1 MRIEVDHTV
10 CQLYAN
16 CIVEA
21 PENFDLDDDGQLI
34 VTADVH
40 DGQEDDVR
48 RAQQLCPVKAIT
60 LLQ

>member
-21 PENFDLDDDGQLI
+21 PENFDLDDDGQLL
-34 VTADVH
+34 VTADVEE
-40 DGQEDDVR
+40 GLEENVR
-48 RAQQLCPVKAIT
+48 RAEQLCPAKAIT